1 MTNASSGAGMVVGHY
16 RVSVNGVTL
25 HYVASGPLDAPAVM
39 LLHGFPQSWLIW
51 RGVMPALAQRYRT
64 IAVDLRGY
72 GESDKPPGS
81 EGYDKRTMAAD
92 IHALMERLG
101 LQRTLLIGHDRGAR
115 VARRYALDYPD
126 PLAGAALLDILPLEW
141 VYDRLSAAEVAQR
154 YWHWVFH
161 LVPELPERLIA
172 GHEGDYLAA
181 LFGRTPGFVERLH
194 ASGAWDE
201 YLRAF
206 RQPGAVAAALND
218 YRATYAV
225 DLPRYRQERAQGRQV
240 RVPVLLLWGERGNLG
255 GRPVLDA
262 WREVARDVRGIELAG
277 CGHYLPEEQP
287 ETVARHLLAFA
298 DECFAAGG

>member
-1 MTNASSGAGMVVGHY
+1 MTNASGSADTGVVHH
-16 RVSVNGVTL
+16 RATVNGVTL
-25 HYVASGPLDAPAVM
+25 HYVAAGPLDTPAVI
-39 LLHGFPQSWLIW
+39 LLHGFPQNWLIW
-51 RGVMPALAQRYRT
+51 RGVLPALALRYRT
-64 IAVDLRGY
+64 VAVDLRGY
-72 GESDKPPGS
+72 GESDKPPGI

-92 IHALMERLG
+92 IHALVGQLG
-101 LQRTLLIGHDRGAR
+101 LRQPLVVGHDRGAR

-126 PLAGAALLDILPLEW
+126 ELAGAALLDILPAEW

-161 LVPELPERLIA
+161 LIPELPEQLIA
-172 GHEGDYLAA
+172 GREDDYLTAV
-181 LFGRTPGFVERLH
+181 FGRTPGFLKWLH
-194 ASGAWDE
+194 TSGAWDE

-206 RQPGAVAAALND
+206 RQPGAVAAVLND

-225 DLPRYRQERAQGRQV
+225 DVPRYREERTQGTQV

-262 WREVARDVRGIELAG
+262 WREVASDVRGIELAE

-287 ETVARHLLAFA
+287 DTVARHLLSFA
-298 DECFAAGG
+298 DERFASSE